1 MFSTW
6 PAAWLF
12 SPSRKLWPHSD
23 TLPRPSPIDSLTH
36 ETWGSA
42 HQFTSNVLRLRGCT
56 KPVHEAPNMDGCP
69 HHDHR
74 LTSHG
79 GKATRTEG
87 VTLVTLMLVIADMR
101 TQLETSVSLPL
112 HMCQAQ
118 RPIGPSRR
126 CRAVLGAAAL
136 GGRKVRHV
144 NY

>member
-1 MFSTW
+1 
-6 PAAWLF
+6 
-12 SPSRKLWPHSD
+12 
-23 TLPRPSPIDSLTH
+23 
-36 ETWGSA
+36 
-42 HQFTSNVLRLRGCT
+42 
-56 KPVHEAPNMDGCP
+56 MDGCP

-112 HMCQAQ
+112 QMCQAQ
-118 RPIGPSRR
+118 RPSGPSRR

-136 GGRKVRHV
+136 LAPGGLGDLFMAAGFGAQHVGFGLFIARRHGG
-144 NY
+144 